1 MFNFSIDKQSA
12 YRRLNPGVRIV
23 LPLAITILAFLLFQP
38 LFLVGLIG
46 VTVIL
51 LLLGKV
57 DTSTTL
63 RYAKMLLT
71 IIPFVALIWI
81 FFSSAGDL
89 VFSYGFIEVY
99 SFGLQMAG
107 IMSLRFVTII
117 LSIPLLLGAMTQEE
131 FLIGLRK
138 LRLPYL
144 LSVIITMTFKL
155 LPTMEADLLMI
166 KQAQMSRGVEFEGI
180 KLRQKISNYILLFVP
195 LLTLTINRMETL
207 SKVIECR
214 GIMYKT
220 KKTFYKNIPFQGKDL
235 FVVSVILSAIVLS
248 IVFAGVV

>member
-1 MFNFSIDKQSA
+1 MFNFSIDKPSV
-12 YRRLNPGVRIV
+12 YRRLNPGVRIL
-23 LPLAITILAFLLFQP
+23 LPLAITVLAFLFFQP

-46 VTVIL
+46 VTVGL
-51 LLLGKV
+51 LLLGNV
-57 DTSTTL
+57 DTATTL

-81 FFSSAGDL
+81 FFSSGGEL

-155 LPTMEADLLMI
+155 LPTMEADLVMI
-166 KQAQMSRGVEFEGI
+166 KEAQMSRGVEFEGI
-180 KLRQKISNYILLFVP
+180 KLRQKARNYILLFVP

-207 SKVIECR
+207 SKVLECR

-220 KKTFYKNIPFQGKDL
+220 DKTFYKNIPYRAVDVL
-235 FVVSVILSAIVLS
+235 VVAGMLGAIVAS